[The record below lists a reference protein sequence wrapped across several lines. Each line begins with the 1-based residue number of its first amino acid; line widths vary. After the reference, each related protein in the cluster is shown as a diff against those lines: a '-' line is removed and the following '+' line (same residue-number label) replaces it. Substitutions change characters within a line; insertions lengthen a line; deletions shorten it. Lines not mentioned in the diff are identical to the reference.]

1 MKIRLINNLTDY
13 LLASIICFPILQK
26 KVEKNASE
34 CTRNHLTMPLSKC
47 VLIIQLHE
55 LLIQIHHILMESPS
69 PLSLWI
75 FFLQYCKV
83 HIHILRRSQKFQT
96 ISHFLWH
103 YTITSEAILLV
114 FNSPKKQTKFIQ
126 GFLSYPHPSSVDRF
140 SENFF

>member
-75 FFLQYCKV
+75 FFCNIVKFIYRISSYSFRGNYSFLNLEIQ
-83 HIHILRRSQKFQT
+83 RSQYIKVRKLFKGGNYSSAET
-96 ISHFLWH
+96 IRGNTG
-103 YTITSEAILLV
+103 Y
-114 FNSPKKQTKFIQ
+114 
-126 GFLSYPHPSSVDRF
+126 
-140 SENFF
+140 

>member
-83 HIHILRRSQKFQT
+83 HIPILRRSQKF
-96 ISHFLWH
+96 
-103 YTITSEAILLV
+103 
-114 FNSPKKQTKFIQ
+114 
-126 GFLSYPHPSSVDRF
+126 LSYVCTASQMIGGDF
-140 SENFF
+140 AKFCGLLGIYEL